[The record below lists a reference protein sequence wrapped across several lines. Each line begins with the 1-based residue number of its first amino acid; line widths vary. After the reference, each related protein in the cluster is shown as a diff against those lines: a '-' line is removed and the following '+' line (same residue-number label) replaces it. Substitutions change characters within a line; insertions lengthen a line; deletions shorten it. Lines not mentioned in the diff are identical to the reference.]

1 MDKLFKKILPLIEKQ
16 IKDDNTKLFIKDK
29 IVLPLIYVIYIELRP
44 FLYTI
49 FGLIIFLLISLI
61 NLIYYKL
68 IF

>member
-1 MDKLFKKILPLIEKQ
+1 MGNFFKKILTIIEKQ

-29 IVLPLIYVIYIELRP
+29 LVLPLIYIIYIELKP

-49 FGLIIFLLISLI
+49 FGLLIFLLISLI